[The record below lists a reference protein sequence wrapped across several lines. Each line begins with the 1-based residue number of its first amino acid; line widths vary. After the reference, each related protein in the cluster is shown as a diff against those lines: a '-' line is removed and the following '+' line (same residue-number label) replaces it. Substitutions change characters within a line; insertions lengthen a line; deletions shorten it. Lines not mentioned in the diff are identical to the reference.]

1 MENELNIDD
10 ENETNNDAE
19 ILGLSSEQ
27 NTIDSISENEGCEVK
42 ESSHSVPI
50 ENSNS
55 KFFFTEVMST
65 AGPRKNFQ
73 EDAREGDL
81 DLGEDVVGCIVK
93 KDIAFFWVLDGTSD
107 SPIFLTT
114 DKKEVI
120 SSRLLSQ
127 DIGWMLQRIIWD
139 KRKNINPEDALREC
153 FYSII
158 ADWQNKLNGL
168 NDTDK
173 ERLLEILAQKATM
186 MVSSTAIFGMLD
198 INGNLN
204 VSQIGDS
211 FIVTNPT
218 NNTVNLKGRFFVVI
232 KANVEERTLT
242 VESNSFEDTRPNTI
256 SLDNVQTIVVGTDGL
271 SQNTQKWLQL
281 KPADF
286 TDPVFRKTISAIKHD
301 TCDDKALC
309 VIQIL
314 NDD

>member
-73 EDAREGDL
+73 EDAREGDF

-107 SPIFLTT
+107 NPIFLTT

-127 DIGWMLQRIIWD
+127 DIGLTLQRYIRD
-139 KRKNINPEDALREC
+139 KRNNINPEEALREC
-153 FYSII
+153 FNSII
-158 ADWQNKLNGL
+158 ADWQIKLNSL
-168 NDTDK
+168 NDVDK
-173 ERLLEILAQKATM
+173 EQLFKILIEKKLVN
-186 MVSSTAIFGMLD
+186 VSSTAIFGMLD
-198 INGNLN
+198 INGKLN

-218 NNTVNLKGRFFVVI
+218 INTPNLRGRFFVVI
-232 KANVEERTLT
+232 KANFEEKVFT

-256 SLDNVQTIVVGTDGL
+256 SLDNVQTIVAGTDGV

-281 KPADF
+281 KQPDF